1 MIGKILLDL
10 RRSKGLSAAAV
21 AEKLGIKT
29 RTYSSY
35 ENEER
40 EPNISTIIKLADYYN
55 CTTDYL
61 LGRDAPAPLT
71 LIEMIQ
77 SDDTMLPLERAFL
90 ARYLISDDKQRKWLC
105 DMMRAT
111 AAGEAVPEGIEDDP
125 DLIIIRLPLYDMPV
139 SAGTGAYI
147 DDARAELTDFLANE
161 HTDRADFVVRV
172 SGDSMEPDYHTGDM
186 VLVEKLSGGSAL
198 HYGEIGAF
206 IVGNETYI
214 KRYEKDGL
222 HSLNKKYDVLRF
234 GEDQSV
240 YLIGRVVGIVS
251 KKDIPSKEDIE
262 AYLALRSFARV

>member
-105 DMMRAT
+105 DMMRAA

-172 SGDSMEPDYHTGDM
+172 SGDSMEPDFPDGDY
-186 VLVEKLSGGSAL
+186 VLIRKTEDVD
-198 HYGEIGAF
+198 IGQ
-206 IVGNETYI
+206 VGLFFNDGQGYI
-214 KRYEKDGL
+214 KRLQKNSRG
-222 HSLNKKYDVLRF
+222 KPVLR
-234 GEDQSV
+234 SINPA
-240 YLIGRVVGIVS
+240 Y
-251 KKDIPSKEDIE
+251 KDIPVGDCYTFGEVLGTVRIAPTDE
-262 AYLALRSFARV
+262 R

>member
-105 DMMRAT
+105 DMMRAA

-172 SGDSMEPDYHTGDM
+172 SGDSMEPDFPDGDY
-186 VLVEKLSGGSAL
+186 VLIRKTEDVD
-198 HYGEIGAF
+198 IGQ
-206 IVGNETYI
+206 VGLFFNDGQGYI
-214 KRYEKDGL
+214 KRLWKNSRG
-222 HSLNKKYDVLRF
+222 KPVLR
-234 GEDQSV
+234 SINPA
-240 YLIGRVVGIVS
+240 Y
-251 KKDIPSKEDIE
+251 KDIPIGDCYTFGEVLGTVRIAPTDE
-262 AYLALRSFARV
+262 R

>member
-1 MIGKILLDL
+1 MTTQEILKKLRTDRGLTGK
-10 RRSKGLSAAAV
+10 AV
-21 AEKLGIKT
+21 AEGCGMSYNVYQMYESGQRNLGV
-29 RTYSSY
+29 
-35 ENEER
+35 
-40 EPNISTIIKLADYYN
+40 PALIKLADYYN

-105 DMMRAT
+105 DMMRAA

-147 DDARAELTDFLANE
+147 DDARAELADFLANE

-172 SGDSMEPDYHTGDM
+172 SGDSMEPDFPDGDY
-186 VLVEKLSGGSAL
+186 VLIRKTEDVD
-198 HYGEIGAF
+198 IGQ
-206 IVGNETYI
+206 VGLFFNDGQGYI
-214 KRYEKDGL
+214 KRLQKNSRG
-222 HSLNKKYDVLRF
+222 KPVLR
-234 GEDQSV
+234 SINPA
-240 YLIGRVVGIVS
+240 Y
-251 KKDIPSKEDIE
+251 KDIPVGDCYTFGEVLGTVRIAPTDE
-262 AYLALRSFARV
+262 R